1 MLLHTLVVGFDVN
14 CYIVGSE
21 QQNEAVVIDPGAE
34 SRRIF
39 DVIEERQY
47 AVRAILLT
55 HGHFDHTGAAAE
67 LSELTGAKIFAHREE
82 IELIEDPA
90 LNLSGMFG
98 AARGFGAPIEPLSD
112 GQIVEVGEM
121 RLKVIH
127 TPGHTPGGI
136 SLVAGEG
143 VFCGDLVFAGSVGR
157 TDLPGGS
164 WEVMAS
170 TLRNKILSLPDRL
183 ALYPGH
189 GRATSVGAER
199 SHNPYLVSLEA
210 G

>member
-1 MLLHTLVVGFDVN
+1 MLLNTLVVGFGVN

-21 QQNEAVVIDPGAE
+21 QKNEAIVIDPGDEA
-34 SRRIF
+34 RRIF

-47 AVRAILLT
+47 SIKAILLT

-67 LSELTGAKIFAHREE
+67 LSEMTAARIFAHPSE
-82 IELIEDPA
+82 IEIIKDPM

-98 AARGFGAPIEPLSD
+98 VARGFDATIELLTD
-112 GQIVEVGEM
+112 GQLLELGEM

-136 SLVAGEG
+136 SILAGEG
-143 VFCGDLVFAGSVGR
+143 VFCGDLVFAGSIGR

-164 WEVMAS
+164 WETMES
-170 TLRNKILSLPDRL
+170 TLRNKILNLPDRL
-183 ALYPGH
+183 TLYPGH
-189 GRATSVGAER
+189 GRPTSIGAER
-199 SHNPYLVSLEA
+199 LHNPYLMGL
-210 G
+210 